1 MGKLSRAKRNEM
13 FNEYCLHSECGQY
26 MEFLERRVSELEFE
40 LSKYKIKEI
49 TENPVGYLARLADSC
64 LPIIKEKEDDR

>member
-40 LSKYKIKEI
+40 LNKYKLKEI
-49 TENPVGYLARLADSC
+49 TENPVGYLLNLAEERLPLA
-64 LPIIKEKEDDR
+64 KEKKC